1 MLKTI
6 KGKIIYSLFL
16 FLIISLFFLIII
28 KFKLFI
34 PCIFHEITGL
44 YCPGCG
50 ITRFFL
56 SLLNLEIMQ
65 AFRYNM
71 LIFFLLPFFIYYVI
85 KAYYCWL
92 FNMETVI
99 YSKQFYNIVL
109 IITILFGILRNI
121 FPILAPTKIL

>member
-1 MLKTI
+1 
-6 KGKIIYSLFL
+6 
-16 FLIISLFFLIII
+16 
-28 KFKLFI
+28 
-34 PCIFHEITGL
+34 
-44 YCPGCG
+44 
-50 ITRFFL
+50 
-56 SLLNLEIMQ
+56 MQ

-109 IITILFGILRNI
+109 IITILFGTLRNI